1 MCWHA
6 GGKPQPLLRTFSRK
20 NVPTV
25 CWASCWGMGHTHI
38 SSEHMY
44 RHECSLLMLCNG
56 RLSKMGG
63 GSFCNAVIFSSVNSK
78 ATWNLLKVVPSIS
91 SSAPKRVLCPAVVS
105 KFVEDVIQLCSGS
118 LPHYHLQNA
127 SEHPDF
133 QEFVGKQVL
142 FFGVSLI
149 SWGNS

>member
-1 MCWHA
+1 MLVENHNPYYVPSIERMCQLCVEPHA
-6 GGKPQPLLRTFSRK
+6 EEWVTLIFLQNTRTDMSAL
-20 NVPTV
+20 
-25 CWASCWGMGHTHI
+25 CSCSAMEDSQKWG
-38 SSEHMY
+38 
-44 RHECSLLMLCNG
+44 
-56 RLSKMGG
+56 GG